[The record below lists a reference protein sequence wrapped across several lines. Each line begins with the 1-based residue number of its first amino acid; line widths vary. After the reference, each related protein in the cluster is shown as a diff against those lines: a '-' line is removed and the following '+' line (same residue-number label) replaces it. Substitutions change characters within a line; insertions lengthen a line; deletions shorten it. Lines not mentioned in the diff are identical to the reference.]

1 MQKRF
6 TSVRHAGI
14 PVPLRNSIKERV
26 FARYE
31 GGRCCLATG
40 GSLSS
45 SSRVEALCPEFTL
58 VIFIGCD
65 THWNGLSAT
74 DT

>member
-6 TSVRHAGI
+6 TSMRHAGI

-45 SSRVEALCPEFTL
+45 SSRVETFFPDFTL
-58 VIFIGCD
+58 MI
-65 THWNGLSAT
+65 
-74 DT
+74 